1 MRVPGGQGEVQKHDP
16 THIPGAL
23 TAPHQPDSA
32 ASLHALCLPC
42 LMQLATTLFSDA
54 LNFHNQPLL
63 HHLHALE
70 DKDDHVVG
78 SEICLNFCCLQQLL
92 KQPDQDLQSL
102 EVCHTAPLAQGMCQ
116 PAPFTHV
123 GSPVQGV
130 GRLTLSFQQLAVAAM
145 SIGAIHTLQ
154 AASVHPPITKIAAG
168 LFFLV
173 GGAAPQVRQS

>member
-1 MRVPGGQGEVQKHDP
+1 MF
-16 THIPGAL
+16 L
-23 TAPHQPDSA
+23 
-32 ASLHALCLPC
+32 LPR
-42 LMQLATTLFSDA
+42 
-54 LNFHNQPLL
+54 
-63 HHLHALE
+63 
-70 DKDDHVVG
+70 
-78 SEICLNFCCLQQLL
+78 QLL

-123 GSPVQGV
+123 GAPVQGV

-173 GGAAPQVRQS
+173 GGATPQVCQHLDNLEVWLDLLQVLGIIQGLTTCAADLG